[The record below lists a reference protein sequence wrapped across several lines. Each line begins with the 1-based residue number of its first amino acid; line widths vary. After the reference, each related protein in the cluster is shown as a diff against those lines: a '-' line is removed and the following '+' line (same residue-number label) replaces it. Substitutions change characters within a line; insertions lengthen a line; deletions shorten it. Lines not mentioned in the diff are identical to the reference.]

1 MSLTISIG
9 EFIRP
14 RSIAGNLMTYGPDLD
29 DAWRNAATYVDKI
42 LKGSKRADVPVQL
55 STKYELVINL
65 KTAKS
70 LSLKYVAKDAAV
82 AETLIACPREH

>member
-55 STKYELVINL
+55 PTKYELVINL

-70 LSLKYVAKDAAV
+70 LGLTVPP
-82 AETLIACPREH
+82 TLLARADELIE